1 MIYVPLFHP
10 KVTGLFPAK
19 SAALFNRYLLQF
31 SIVIYNPR
39 VSALNNRK
47 SSAYFGDQPQ
57 IRHEMV
63 REMSSLG
70 NLPGTSNRV

>member
-31 SIVIYNPR
+31 SIVIYIQ
-39 VSALNNRK
+39 K
-47 SSAYFGDQPQ
+47 AYTD
-57 IRHEMV
+57 EMV
-63 REMSSLG
+63 KSACEVIVNYISKDFSGQIKL
-70 NLPGTSNRV
+70 TCA

>member
-31 SIVIYNPR
+31 SIVIYNITVILDYER
-39 VSALNNRK
+39 FQLA
-47 SSAYFGDQPQ
+47 F
-57 IRHEMV
+57 RH
-63 REMSSLG
+63 LHA
-70 NLPGTSNRV
+70 TKI